1 MEEGRKGQGCNNYPY
16 NEVLCRPTAISR
28 PAVLAFKFNRERG
41 HENPPGGKIIKINR
55 RGGDVEGK
63 EEKEGRKERKKKGVL
78 RCTTRIERINT
89 HLTRAEID
97 GPGLR
102 VLQPPPSLPVGGR
115 AIPLSLVK
123 FRR

>member
-1 MEEGRKGQGCNNYPY
+1 MKI
-16 NEVLCRPTAISR
+16 RPDGTA
-28 PAVLAFKFNRERG
+28 G
-41 HENPPGGKIIKINR
+41 GDGKIIKINR
-55 RGGDVEGK
+55 RGEDVEVEGK
-63 EEKEGRKERKKKGVL
+63 KRKEGRKEKGAL
-78 RCTTRIERINT
+78 RCMTGREAERINT

-123 FRR
+123 FPRCEDIPLAISPRSFFFFFFLDKI

>member
-1 MEEGRKGQGCNNYPY
+1 M
-16 NEVLCRPTAISR
+16 
-28 PAVLAFKFNRERG
+28 AFKFNRERG

-55 RGGDVEGK
+55 RGEDVEGK
-63 EEKEGRKERKKKGVL
+63 EEKEGRKEGEEEEGGAKVE
-78 RCTTRIERINT
+78 TTRIERINT